1 MFEATVSSRLNEQL
15 DVVIFTLAFI
25 IVCFALTAAVYT
37 IVRVERGFS
46 VTIDRKLAE
55 SAG

>member
-1 MFEATVSSRLNEQL
+1 
-15 DVVIFTLAFI
+15 VIFTLAFI

-46 VTIDRKLAE
+46 ATIDRKLAE